1 MADQVPPREG
11 NIWVWADS
19 FREEA
24 LQCVWASRLVG
35 LNRPAMLLK
44 VNKHIWH
51 FQPEAVH
58 RRFCCAYSSAG
69 FSAGEQCF
77 SLFICAPFRF
87 LTILM
92 VFFVNYFY
100 LLFEE
105 TKKNETLA
113 NNLSLW
119 LSTAC
124 DCGLSPFSRHA
135 RPVGETSRGK
145 TGWRKDMKQ

>member
-1 MADQVPPREG
+1 
-11 NIWVWADS
+11 
-19 FREEA
+19 
-24 LQCVWASRLVG
+24 
-35 LNRPAMLLK
+35 MLLRA
-44 VNKHIWH
+44 NKHIWH

-77 SLFICAPFRF
+77 SLFICALFHF
-87 LTILM
+87 LTFLM

-124 DCGLSPFSRHA
+124 DCGLSPFSRHS

-145 TGWRKDMKQ
+145 TGWRKDYETIGKGKLSWSLYTGHRGFLAGFSPSLNFIV